1 MQCTTTLLRAQT
13 AADAGSLGIPTL
25 GTFHFALSSDHNF
38 LGRQT
43 TARAAGRCR
52 VPALALFL
60 PRRSGEQSRRRAVPP
75 ALSLPPPPGRR
86 PKARRA
92 PLRGSS
98 VTLGA
103 GAPRQRARR
112 RRSPRCSSLSAAAP
126 AATAATLA
134 AAAAA
139 SSSSSASKRR
149 FLQPG
154 REVLCQESS
163 GRDWLGPC
171 SPGSPAGA
179 RAQSFVRAIGSWKTR
194 KSTKEAMK
202 WKRKD
207 LRNMEAKSPRQK
219 GGFQEGKRS
228 PVEDGQLS
236 PFSRICFQAH
246 Q

>member
-1 MQCTTTLLRAQT
+1 M
-13 AADAGSLGIPTL
+13 
-25 GTFHFALSSDHNF
+25 
-38 LGRQT
+38 GRQP

-60 PRRSGEQSRRRAVPP
+60 SRRSGDQTLRRAGAALSVFAVPP
-75 ALSLPPPPGRR
+75 PLALPPPPGRR
-86 PKARRA
+86 PKTRRA

-112 RRSPRCSSLSAAAP
+112 RRSPRCSSLSAPAP
-126 AATAATLA
+126 AAAAATLA
-134 AAAAA
+134 
-139 SSSSSASKRR
+139 SSSSASKRR

-179 RAQSFVRAIGSWKTR
+179 RAQLFVRG
-194 KSTKEAMK
+194 EA
-202 WKRKD
+202 WG
-207 LRNMEAKSPRQK
+207 PRPP
-219 GGFQEGKRS
+219 GDR
-228 PVEDGQLS
+228 
-236 PFSRICFQAH
+236 
-246 Q
+246 